1 MTEVYEFPQGKIA
14 IENSDKK
21 SSKGY
26 LLLNPKAELEK
37 HNRPVDEH
45 LIQIEGSSSIKLF
58 KNDEITEIT
67 MKEGDALIIPTN
79 KFHIHSNQGNKISIT
94 MWEFPGDITSIIQ
107 NIRKSNKRV
116 L

>member
-1 MTEVYEFPQGKIA
+1 MTEVYELPQGKIA

-26 LLLNPKAELEK
+26 LLLNPDKELEK

-45 LIQIEGSSSIKLF
+45 LVQIEGSCIIKLF
-58 KNDEITEIT
+58 KGEEITDLK
-67 MKEGDALIIPTN
+67 MNAGDALIIPAN
-79 KFHIHSNQGNKISIT
+79 KFHIHSNLEESISIT
-94 MWEFPGDITSIIQ
+94 MWEFHGDITDIIQ
-107 NIRKSNKRV
+107 NIRKNNKRV